1 MAYFLD
7 TNVCIYAL
15 KGTYPKIGQ
24 HLVALRPV
32 DVKIASIV
40 QAELLLGAEKSA
52 QVSTTRGVVEAFLLP
67 FAVVPFDAAA
77 ATAYARIRA
86 ALEKKGTPI
95 GPNDM
100 ILAATVLAHGGTLVT
115 HNLREFR
122 RIAGLPLEDWT
133 R

>member
-7 TNVCIYAL
+7 TNVCIYSL
-15 KGTYPKIGQ
+15 KGTYPSIAIRLG
-24 HLVALRPV
+24 ALSPK

-52 QVSTTRGVVEAFLLP
+52 QRARTMEVVEAFLLP
-67 FAVVPFDAAA
+67 LVIVPFDGDAAR
-77 ATAYARIRA
+77 TYARIRA

-95 GPNDM
+95 GPNDLV
-100 ILAATVLAHGGTLVT
+100 LAATVLSRGGTLVT
-115 HNLREFR
+115 HNLRGFR